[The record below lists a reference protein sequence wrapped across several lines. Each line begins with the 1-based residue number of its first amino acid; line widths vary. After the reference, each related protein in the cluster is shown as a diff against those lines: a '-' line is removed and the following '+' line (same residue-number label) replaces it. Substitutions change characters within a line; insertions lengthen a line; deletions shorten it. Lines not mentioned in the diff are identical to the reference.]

1 MKIQNKGN
9 NKKLVEKE
17 GQENEGRKKVLIS
30 IISVIV
36 IIAILITGKKYWNE
50 YQVKKDTDQVEKMV
64 HGEEAKTELEHILKL
79 LDKKAL
85 TPEGKIKSYKID
97 DSYTM
102 KGITEA
108 VNVKLIINDDKNLT
122 VKTALYKD
130 SKRGALEHGAI
141 LTSGKLS
148 GLLSDNGR

>member
-1 MKIQNKGN
+1 MDKYRVK
-9 NKKLVEKE
+9 
-17 GQENEGRKKVLIS
+17 S
-30 IISVIV
+30 I
-36 IIAILITGKKYWNE
+36 
-50 YQVKKDTDQVEKMV
+50 V
-64 HGEEAKTELEHILKL
+64 HGEEGKAAIENMLKIM
-79 LDKKAL
+79 DEKAL

-108 VNVKLIINDDKNLT
+108 VNVKLIINDDKEPT

-141 LTSGKLS
+141 LTSEKLS
-148 GLLSDNGR
+148 GLLSNNGR

>member
-1 MKIQNKGN
+1 M
-9 NKKLVEKE
+9 
-17 GQENEGRKKVLIS
+17 KKVLIS
-30 IISVIV
+30 IISVIA
-36 IIAILITGKKYWNE
+36 IIVILIVVKIQMDKYR
-50 YQVKKDTDQVEKMV
+50 VKTII
-64 HGEEAKTELEHILKL
+64 HGEEGKAAIENMLKIM
-79 LDKKAL
+79 DEKAL

-108 VNVKLIINDDKNLT
+108 VNVKLIINDDKEPT

-141 LTSGKLS
+141 LTSEKLS

>member
-1 MKIQNKGN
+1 M
-9 NKKLVEKE
+9 
-17 GQENEGRKKVLIS
+17 KKVLIS
-30 IISVIV
+30 IISVIA
-36 IIAILITGKKYWNE
+36 IIAILITCEKYWNE
-50 YQVKKDTDQVEKMV
+50 YQVKKHEDQVEKMV

-97 DSYTM
+97 EDYSRVDSGDDVAI
-102 KGITEA
+102 K
-108 VNVKLIINDDKNLT
+108 VIINDDKDLT

-130 SKRGALEHGAI
+130 SKRGALEHRAI
-141 LTSGKLS
+141 LTSEKLS

>member
-1 MKIQNKGN
+1 MKK
-9 NKKLVEKE
+9 
-17 GQENEGRKKVLIS
+17 
-30 IISVIV
+30 IITTIA
-36 IIAILITGKKYWNE
+36 IIALMIVGMIQIDKYRVKSIT
-50 YQVKKDTDQVEKMV
+50 
-64 HGEEAKTELEHILKL
+64 HGEEGKAAIEKMLKG
-79 LDKKAL
+79 LDEKAL

-108 VNVKLIINDDKNLT
+108 INVKLIINDDKDLT

-130 SKRGALEHGAI
+130 SKREALEHGAI
-141 LTSGKLS
+141 LTSEKLS

>member
-1 MKIQNKGN
+1 
-9 NKKLVEKE
+9 
-17 GQENEGRKKVLIS
+17 
-30 IISVIV
+30 
-36 IIAILITGKKYWNE
+36 
-50 YQVKKDTDQVEKMV
+50 MV
-64 HGEEAKTELEHILKL
+64 YGEEAKTELEHILKL
-79 LDKKAL
+79 LDRKAL
-85 TPEGKIKSYKID
+85 TPEGKIKIYKID

-130 SKRGALEHGAI
+130 SKREALEYNGI
-141 LTSGKLS
+141 LTSEKLS

>member
-1 MKIQNKGN
+1 M
-9 NKKLVEKE
+9 
-17 GQENEGRKKVLIS
+17 IS

-50 YQVKKDTDQVEKMV
+50 YRVEKDVDQVEKMV
-64 HGEEAKTELEHILKL
+64 YGEEVKTELEHILKL
-79 LDKKAL
+79 LDRKAL

-108 VNVKLIINDDKNLT
+108 INVKLIINDDKDLT
-122 VKTALYKD
+122 IKTTLYKD
-130 SKRGALEHGAI
+130 SKRGVLEHGAI
-141 LTSGKLS
+141 LTSEKLS

>member
-1 MKIQNKGN
+1 M
-9 NKKLVEKE
+9 
-17 GQENEGRKKVLIS
+17 IS

-36 IIAILITGKKYWNE
+36 RIAILITGKKYWNE
-50 YQVKKDTDQVEKMV
+50 YRVEKDVDQVEKMV
-64 HGEEAKTELEHILKL
+64 YGEEVKTELEHILKL
-79 LDKKAL
+79 LDRKAL

-108 VNVKLIINDDKNLT
+108 VNVKLIINDDKDLT
-122 VKTALYKD
+122 VKTGLYKD

-141 LTSGKLS
+141 LTSEKLS
-148 GLLSDNGR
+148 ELLSNKVTG

>member
-1 MKIQNKGN
+1 M
-9 NKKLVEKE
+9 
-17 GQENEGRKKVLIS
+17 KKVLIS

-36 IIAILITGKKYWNE
+36 IIVILITGKKYWNE
-50 YQVKKDTDQVEKMV
+50 YRVEKDVDQVEKMV
-64 HGEEAKTELEHILKL
+64 YGEEVKTELEYILKL
-79 LDKKAL
+79 LDRKAL

-108 VNVKLIINDDKNLT
+108 INVKLIINDDKDLT

-130 SKRGALEHGAI
+130 SKRGALEPNGI
-141 LTSGKLS
+141 LTSERLS
-148 GLLSDNGR
+148 ELLSNKITG

>member
-1 MKIQNKGN
+1 M
-9 NKKLVEKE
+9 
-17 GQENEGRKKVLIS
+17 IS
-30 IISVIV
+30 IIPVIA

-50 YQVKKDTDQVEKMV
+50 YQVKKDADQVEKMV

-79 LDKKAL
+79 LDRKAL

-108 VNVKLIINDDKNLT
+108 VNMKLIINDDKDLT

-141 LTSGKLS
+141 LTSEKLS

>member
-1 MKIQNKGN
+1 M
-9 NKKLVEKE
+9 
-17 GQENEGRKKVLIS
+17 IS
-30 IISVIV
+30 IIPVIA
-36 IIAILITGKKYWNE
+36 IIAILIIGKKYWNE

-79 LDKKAL
+79 LDRKAL
-85 TPEGKIKSYKID
+85 TPEGKIKIYKID

-108 VNVKLIINDDKNLT
+108 VNVKLIINDDKDLT

-130 SKRGALEHGAI
+130 SKRGALEHGPI
-141 LTSGKLS
+141 LISEKLS
-148 GLLSDNGR
+148 GLLSNNGR

>member
-1 MKIQNKGN
+1 M
-9 NKKLVEKE
+9 
-17 GQENEGRKKVLIS
+17 KKVLIS
-30 IISVIV
+30 IISVIA
-36 IIAILITGKKYWNE
+36 IIVILITGEKYWNE
-50 YQVKKDTDQVEKMV
+50 YQVKKHEDQVEKMV

-97 DSYTM
+97 EDYSRVDSGDDVAI
-102 KGITEA
+102 K
-108 VNVKLIINDDKNLT
+108 VIINDDKDLT

-130 SKRGALEHGAI
+130 SKRGALEHRAI
-141 LTSGKLS
+141 LTSEKLS

>member
-1 MKIQNKGN
+1 M
-9 NKKLVEKE
+9 
-17 GQENEGRKKVLIS
+17 IS

-50 YQVKKDTDQVEKMV
+50 YRVEKDVDQVEKMV
-64 HGEEAKTELEHILKL
+64 YGEEVKTELEYILKL
-79 LDKKAL
+79 LDRKAL

-108 VNVKLIINDDKNLT
+108 INVKLIINDDKDLT

-141 LTSGKLS
+141 LTSEKLS

>member
-1 MKIQNKGN
+1 M
-9 NKKLVEKE
+9 
-17 GQENEGRKKVLIS
+17 KKVLIS
-30 IISVIV
+30 IISVIA
-36 IIAILITGKKYWNE
+36 IIAILITGEKYWNE
-50 YQVKKDTDQVEKMV
+50 YQVKKHENQVEKMV

-97 DSYTM
+97 EDYSRVDSGDDVAI
-102 KGITEA
+102 K
-108 VNVKLIINDDKNLT
+108 VIINDDKDLT

-130 SKRGALEHGAI
+130 SKRGALEHRAI
-141 LTSGKLS
+141 LTSEKLS

>member
-1 MKIQNKGN
+1 M
-9 NKKLVEKE
+9 
-17 GQENEGRKKVLIS
+17 KKVLIS
-30 IISVIV
+30 IISVIA

-50 YQVKKDTDQVEKMV
+50 YQVKKDADQVEKMV

-79 LDKKAL
+79 LDRKAL

-108 VNVKLIINDDKNLT
+108 INVKLIINDDKDLT

-130 SKRGALEHGAI
+130 SKRGALEPNGI
-141 LTSGKLS
+141 LTSERLS
-148 GLLSDNGR
+148 ELLSNKITG

>member
-1 MKIQNKGN
+1 M
-9 NKKLVEKE
+9 
-17 GQENEGRKKVLIS
+17 IS
-30 IISVIV
+30 IISVIA

-50 YQVKKDTDQVEKMV
+50 YQVKKDADQVEKMV

-79 LDKKAL
+79 LDRKAL

-108 VNVKLIINDDKNLT
+108 INVKLIINDDKDLT
-122 VKTALYKD
+122 IKTTLYKD
-130 SKRGALEHGAI
+130 SKRGVLEHGAI
-141 LTSGKLS
+141 LTSEKLS
-148 GLLSDNGR
+148 ELLSNKVTG

>member
-1 MKIQNKGN
+1 
-9 NKKLVEKE
+9 
-17 GQENEGRKKVLIS
+17 LIS

-50 YQVKKDTDQVEKMV
+50 YRVEKDVDQVEKMV
-64 HGEEAKTELEHILKL
+64 YGEEVKTELEHILKL
-79 LDKKAL
+79 LDRKAL

-108 VNVKLIINDDKNLT
+108 INVKLIINDDKDLT
-122 VKTALYKD
+122 IKTTLYKD
-130 SKRGALEHGAI
+130 SKRGVLEHGAI
-141 LTSGKLS
+141 LTSEKLS
-148 GLLSDNGR
+148 ELLSNKVTG

>member
-1 MKIQNKGN
+1 MKKF
-9 NKKLVEKE
+9 LVATITSILLLIGIVAGSIYYEKYKIE
-17 GQENEGRKKVLIS
+17 H
-30 IISVIV
+30 IV
-36 IIAILITGKKYWNE
+36 KS
-50 YQVKKDTDQVEKMV
+50 D
-64 HGEEAKTELEHILKL
+64 EAKEVIEKRLKSM
-79 LDKKAL
+79 DSKAL

-108 VNVKLIINDDKNLT
+108 VNMKLIINDDKDLT

-141 LTSGKLS
+141 LTSEKLS
-148 GLLSDNGR
+148 GLLSDNRR

>member
-1 MKIQNKGN
+1 M
-9 NKKLVEKE
+9 
-17 GQENEGRKKVLIS
+17 KKVLIS
-30 IISVIV
+30 IISVIA
-36 IIAILITGKKYWNE
+36 IIAILITGEKYWNE
-50 YQVKKDTDQVEKMV
+50 YQVKKHEDQVEKMV

-97 DSYTM
+97 EDYSRVDS
-102 KGITEA
+102 GDDVAIR
-108 VNVKLIINDDKNLT
+108 VIINDDKDLT

-130 SKRGALEHGAI
+130 SKRGALEHRAI
-141 LTSGKLS
+141 LTSEKLS

>member
-1 MKIQNKGN
+1 M
-9 NKKLVEKE
+9 
-17 GQENEGRKKVLIS
+17 KKVLIS
-30 IISVIV
+30 IVQVIA

-50 YQVKKDTDQVEKMV
+50 YQTEKDADQVKKMV

-79 LDKKAL
+79 LDRKAL

-108 VNVKLIINDDKNLT
+108 VNVKLIINDDKDLT

-141 LTSGKLS
+141 LTSEKLS
-148 GLLSDNGR
+148 ELLSNKVTG

>member
-1 MKIQNKGN
+1 M
-9 NKKLVEKE
+9 
-17 GQENEGRKKVLIS
+17 KKVLIS
-30 IISVIV
+30 IISVIA
-36 IIAILITGKKYWNE
+36 IIAILITGEKYWNE
-50 YQVKKDTDQVEKMV
+50 YQVKKHEDQVEKMV

-108 VNVKLIINDDKNLT
+108 VNVKLIINDDKDLT

-130 SKRGALEHGAI
+130 SKRGALEHRAI
-141 LTSGKLS
+141 LTSEKLS